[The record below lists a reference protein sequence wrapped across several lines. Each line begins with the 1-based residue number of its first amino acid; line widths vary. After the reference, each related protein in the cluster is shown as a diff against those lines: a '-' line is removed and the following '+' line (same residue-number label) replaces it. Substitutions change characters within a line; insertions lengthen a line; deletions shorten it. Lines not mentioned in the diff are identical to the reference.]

1 MRTITTCL
9 AALLLFF
16 ASRAVEAAPV
26 YETSALAELI
36 GSRSVAAGE
45 LIVTDIKW
53 DGAAIS
59 WDIELL
65 PTNFFRY
72 TYTFTDFGIEGD
84 DGESNGAIS
93 HLTLD
98 ISDDILDPASAIL
111 DAMFGEDLGSLMT
124 IPLGSIDFG
133 DFDGITGVV
142 KFDVGTEGTTVVY
155 QFVSPNRPVYG
166 HVFLKSGPPDARTLR
181 NAGYFDLLSEDVTD
195 FIAVPDTLLV
205 PEPAA
210 ITLMLLG
217 LIGLLTL
224 RGMKLRS
231 QRNG

>member
-45 LIVTDIKW
+45 LIFTDSKW
-53 DGAAIS
+53 DGAVIS

-98 ISDDILDPASAIL
+98 ISDDILDPASAVL
-111 DAMFGEDLGSLMT
+111 DAMFGDDLDSLIP
-124 IPLGSIDFG
+124 IPLESVQFG
-133 DFDGITGVV
+133 DMDGITGAV
-142 KFDVGTEGTTVVY
+142 KFDVGTEAASVVY
-155 QFVSPNRPVYG
+155 QFVSPHRPVYG

-195 FIAVPDTLLV
+195 FIAVPDTLI
-205 PEPAA
+205 PEPATV
-210 ITLMLLG
+210 TLMLLG
-217 LIGLLTL
+217 LIGLLVL
-224 RGMKLRS
+224 RGTKLRS
-231 QRNG
+231 RRSG